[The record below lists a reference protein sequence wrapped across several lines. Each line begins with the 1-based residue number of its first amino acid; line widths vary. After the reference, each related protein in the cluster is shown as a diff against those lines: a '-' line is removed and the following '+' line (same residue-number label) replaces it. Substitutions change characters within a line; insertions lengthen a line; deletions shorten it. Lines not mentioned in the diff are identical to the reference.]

1 MKVISKEQ
9 WETTPKDFKGFIDGE
24 PHLVY
29 LDLETQGTVYGPVK
43 IVDKFLGE
51 YCWNEK
57 E

>member
-9 WETTPKDFKGFIDGE
+9 WDSTPKDFKGCIDGE

-43 IVDKFLGE
+43 IVNTFLE
-51 YCWNEK
+51 EIHHENT
-57 E
+57 